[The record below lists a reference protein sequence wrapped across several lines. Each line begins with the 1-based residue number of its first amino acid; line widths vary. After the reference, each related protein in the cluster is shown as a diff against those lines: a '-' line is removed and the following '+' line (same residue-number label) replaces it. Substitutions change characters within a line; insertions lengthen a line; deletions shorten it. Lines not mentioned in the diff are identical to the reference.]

1 MVLILKGNP
10 DSMQN
15 QSLIIY
21 PKNTHH
27 NVLEKSEPQ
36 NSFHHWLKLYLKD
49 EVYGIQSK
57 HTLEAKTRDLLSFIN
72 WFSNFNGHSKI
83 EEWHPRDTQIF
94 LSQLEQLGRAATTI
108 NRTFASLRRW
118 ARWIH
123 EQPDSPFR
131 QGLPTRG
138 IKEIAVDEPDCKKL
152 STREL
157 HRLFKAAENLV
168 HLKPRKNA
176 RPQRDRAILHLLYYT
191 GLRVSELTALKK
203 SQYDG
208 KYLLEVR
215 RKGKSRSK
223 AIYLP
228 TACREM
234 LDRYIDI
241 ERPQDDQ
248 HNTQAPLFLSSQ
260 SKSLLGRDQ
269 VFRILK
275 HIAQEANKHTLDN
288 PVEIHPHKLRHTF
301 GAEFRDKTGSDTETQ
316 QALGHVS
323 LKYVGRYVRRTQEE
337 REATLERIGE
347 QLG

>member
-1 MVLILKGNP
+1 
-10 DSMQN
+10 MQN
-15 QSLIIY
+15 QSLIIV
-21 PKNTHH
+21 PQNVRH
-27 NVLEKSEPQ
+27 NVLAKSEDSQNQ
-36 NSFHHWLKLYLKD
+36 NSFLNWFKKYLRE
-49 EVYGIQSK
+49 EVIGIQSK
-57 HTLEAKTRDLLSFIN
+57 HTLEAKTRDLFSFMK
-72 WFSNFNGHSKI
+72 WFSNFNGHSQI
-83 EEWHPRDTQIF
+83 QEWHPRDTQIF

-108 NRTFASLRRW
+108 NRMFASLRRF
-118 ARWIH
+118 ARWVH

-131 QGLPTRG
+131 NGLPTRG

-152 STREL
+152 SQREL
-157 HRLFKAAENLV
+157 HRLFKAADNLV
-168 HLKPRKNA
+168 QIAPRKNA

-203 SQYDG
+203 TQYDG

-223 AIYLP
+223 AVYLP

-234 LDRYIDI
+234 LDQYLNS
-241 ERPQDDQ
+241 ERPVDDEAG
-248 HNTQAPLFLSSQ
+248 TQLPLFLSSQ
-260 SKSLLGRDQ
+260 SKSFLGRDQ
-269 VFRILK
+269 ISRILL

-288 PVEIHPHKLRHTF
+288 PIKIHPHKLRHTF

-323 LKYVGRYVRRTQEE
+323 LKYVGRYVRKTQEE
-337 REATLERIGE
+337 REATLEKIGD